1 MRRLLFILTLLFVG
15 LIACGQTGTGWYPER
30 KKVNFRDSTYFTKSA
45 NFLVPFRIGGT
56 AVTSNAQELNIL
68 DGGLITYTELNNLL
82 NSTSNIQTQ
91 LNAKQATLVSGTN
104 IRTINGTSL
113 LGSGNIVIEGGEG
126 GSMVYPGAGIPLS
139 TGTAWGTSIT
149 NNSVQWDSA
158 YVGRYRWSGTAIG
171 LNAATGRTSLGGTTI
186 GQNIF
191 TLTNPDAI
199 RFLRI
204 NADNTVTALS
214 AANFKTALS
223 LTASDVSLGNVTN
236 ESKATMFTSPTF
248 TGHPTIEGV
257 TSTGATGS
265 GNLVFS
271 ASPTFS
277 GTVTGT
283 FSGNLTGNVT
293 GTSSLVTGFTR
304 NSGTLTLS
312 GGHGITLTT
321 TGTTTVTLPTSG
333 TLSTNPMT
341 AAGDVIIGGASGVP
355 TRLAATTNGYVLTLS
370 SGAPVWAAAAD
381 PSLGTRVDS
390 IVAVLADTM
399 NIETLLDI
407 DLDTD
412 TVADLSEVR
421 LKANI
426 ASPTFTGTVTIP
438 TPFTLGAT
446 SVTASGA
453 ELNLLDGVTSIETYS
468 TENYGATGTGD
479 IVLSTGPT
487 LTTVNITDVIKLTP
501 TASPPAGATEGMIY
515 ADTDHHLYY
524 YNGTGWIQLDN

>member
-15 LIACGQTGTGWYPER
+15 LLVCGQTGTGWYPER

-91 LNAKQATLVSGTN
+91 LNGKQATLVSGTTLK
-104 IRTINGTSL
+104 TINGETL
-113 LGSGNIVIEGGEG
+113 LGSGNIVLDSTGA
-126 GSMVYPGAGIPLS
+126 SMVYPGAGIPIS
-139 TGTAWGTSIT
+139 TGAAWGTSMA
-149 NNSVQWDSA
+149 NNAVQWDSA
-158 YVGRYRWSGTAIG
+158 YVRSLSWDGRAGR
-171 LNAATGRTSLGGTTI
+171 LVAATGRTNLGATTI
-186 GQNIF
+186 GSALF
-191 TLTNPDAI
+191 TLANPSAVTFP
-199 RFLRI
+199 RF
-204 NADNTVTALS
+204 NADNTVSALT
-214 AANFKTALS
+214 AANLKTALS

-257 TSTGATGS
+257 TSTGATGT

-304 NSGTLTLS
+304 NAGTLTLS
-312 GGHGITLTT
+312 GGHGLTVTTAGITS
-321 TGTTTVTLPTSG
+321 VTLPTSG
-333 TLSTNPMT
+333 TLVANPMT
-341 AAGDVIIGGASGVP
+341 TAGDLIVGGSAGAP
-355 TRLAATTNGYVLTLS
+355 TRLAAG
-370 SGAPVWAAAAD
+370 
-381 PSLGTRVDS
+381 
-390 IVAVLADTM
+390 I
-399 NIETLLDI
+399 
-407 DLDTD
+407 TD
-412 TVADLSEVR
+412 VE
-421 LKANI
+421 N
-426 ASPTFTGTVTIP
+426 
-438 TPFTLGAT
+438 
-446 SVTASGA
+446 
-453 ELNLLDGVTSIETYS
+453 YS

-479 IVLSTGPT
+479 IVLSIGPT

-524 YNGTGWIQLDN
+524 YNGSTWVSMTD

>member
-104 IRTINGTSL
+104 IRTVNGTSL

-223 LTASDVSLGNVTN
+223 LAASDVSLGNVTN
-236 ESKATMFTSPTF
+236 ESKTTMFTSPTF

-257 TSTGATGS
+257 TSTGATGT

-304 NSGTLTLS
+304 NGGTLTLS
-312 GGHGITLTT
+312 GGHGLTVTTAGITS
-321 TGTTTVTLPTSG
+321 VTLPTSG
-333 TLSTNPMT
+333 TLVANPMT
-341 AAGDVIIGGASGVP
+341 TAGDLIVGGTAGAP
-355 TRLAATTNGYVLTLS
+355 TRLAAG
-370 SGAPVWAAAAD
+370 
-381 PSLGTRVDS
+381 
-390 IVAVLADTM
+390 I
-399 NIETLLDI
+399 
-407 DLDTD
+407 TD
-412 TVADLSEVR
+412 VE
-421 LKANI
+421 N
-426 ASPTFTGTVTIP
+426 
-438 TPFTLGAT
+438 
-446 SVTASGA
+446 
-453 ELNLLDGVTSIETYS
+453 YS
-468 TENYGATGTGD
+468 TENYGTTGTGD
-479 IVLSTGPT
+479 IVLSIGPT
-487 LTTVNITDVIKLTP
+487 LTTVSITDVIRLTP

-524 YNGTGWIQLDN
+524 YNGTGWIQIDN

>member
-1 MRRLLFILTLLFVG
+1 MRRLLFILTLLSVG
-15 LIACGQTGTGWYPER
+15 LLACGQTGTGWYPER

-104 IRTINGTSL
+104 IRTVNGTSL

-223 LTASDVSLGNVTN
+223 FTASDVSLGNVTN

-257 TSTGATGS
+257 TSTGATGT

-283 FSGNLTGNVT
+283 FSGNLA
-293 GTSSLVTGFTR
+293 GTASLVTGFTR

-312 GGHGITLTT
+312 GGHGLTVTTAGITN
-321 TGTTTVTLPTSG
+321 VTLPTSG
-333 TLSTNPMT
+333 TLVANPMT
-341 AAGDVIIGGASGVP
+341 TAGDLIVGGTAGAP
-355 TRLAATTNGYVLTLS
+355 TRLAAGITGVAGYS
-370 SGAPVWAAAAD
+370 A
-381 PSLGTRVDS
+381 
-390 IVAVLADTM
+390 
-399 NIETLLDI
+399 
-407 DLDTD
+407 
-412 TVADLSEVR
+412 
-421 LKANI
+421 
-426 ASPTFTGTVTIP
+426 
-438 TPFTLGAT
+438 
-446 SVTASGA
+446 
-453 ELNLLDGVTSIETYS
+453 
-468 TENYGATGTGD
+468 ENYGATGTGD

-501 TASPPAGATEGMIY
+501 TADPPSGATEGMIY

-524 YNGTGWIQLDN
+524 YNGSTWVSMTD